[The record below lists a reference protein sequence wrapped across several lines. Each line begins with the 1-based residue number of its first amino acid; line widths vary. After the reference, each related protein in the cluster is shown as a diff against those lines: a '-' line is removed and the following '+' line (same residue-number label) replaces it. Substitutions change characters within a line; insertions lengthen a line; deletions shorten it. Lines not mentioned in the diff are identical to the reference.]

1 MRKKPLFLLFV
12 SLLIFFIAYES
23 GSEQKTEW
31 KGKIEYED
39 GVKVIKNPK
48 EPLYGE
54 ITFEL
59 EEDLSIGRE
68 DDENYV
74 FYRGV
79 RIEAD
84 TDGSI
89 FILDRGNNRIQ
100 KYDKEGNYLQTIG
113 RKGQGPG
120 EFERP
125 YAIHLDSGEN
135 IYVRDGRQIDIFNKN
150 GDFKR
155 TISLSNF
162 IAPFGITITKKGNI
176 LAQTRSS
183 VNLQK
188 GTDDII
194 LINSEGKKIKTIAS
208 FPWENPPPLRGNF
221 YLGNPYTPGLYF
233 CPLDEELG
241 IYGYAS
247 EYKLFV
253 INSSGEV
260 VYIIEKDEPGEP
272 FTSREK
278 KKLIDEWVE
287 RLNRRKQGPRYS
299 RSEIKNAIKFP
310 KYKSFYSMILKDD
323 KGRIYVAKYKLSI
336 DKDKIAEFDL
346 FNREGY
352 YLYKLKMSLYPRI
365 IKDGYIYRTESDQ
378 ETGYR
383 RVKRYKIKNWD
394 QIKEGI

>member
-1 MRKKPLFLLFV
+1 MRSMTKAVLIVLFLSAVIMLV
-12 SLLIFFIAYES
+12 SY
-23 GSEQKTEW
+23 GRQKTEW
-31 KGKIEYED
+31 KGKIEYEN

-54 ITFEL
+54 ITYEL
-59 EEDLSIGRE
+59 EEDLSIGNE

-125 YAIHLDSGEN
+125 YAIHLDSEEN
-135 IYVRDGRQIDIFNKN
+135 IYVQDGRQINIFNKN

-155 TISLSNF
+155 IISLSNF
-162 IAPFGITITKKGNI
+162 IVPFGITITKKGNI
-176 LAQTRSS
+176 LAQTQSR

-194 LINSEGKKIKTIAS
+194 LINSEGKKIKIIAS
-208 FPWENPPPLRGNF
+208 FPWETPPPLRGNF

-241 IYGYAS
+241 IYGHAS
-247 EYKLFV
+247 EYKLSV

-278 KKLIDEWVE
+278 KKLIDELVE

-310 KYKSFYSMILKDD
+310 KYKSFYSMI
-323 KGRIYVAKYKLSI
+323 
-336 DKDKIAEFDL
+336 
-346 FNREGY
+346 
-352 YLYKLKMSLYPRI
+352 
-365 IKDGYIYRTESDQ
+365 Q
-378 ETGYR
+378 
-383 RVKRYKIKNWD
+383 
-394 QIKEGI
+394 KEMPS